1 MNDNVLFDFG
11 NGVEITKR
19 ELIASISIIALLLL
33 IGVFISE
40 KITQHQT
47 DKNQI
52 YNKAVKI
59 QDSDMFQYGMETNIG
74 NAFVYGDLECVDTVT
89 YSDIGGKYMSVTK
102 VTERYTEHKETVY
115 DYDEDGNICGSHTE
129 TYWSWDVI
137 DSEEKR
143 CKKVT
148 FLGIEFDYGTIYKPG
163 EHYIDTIHENIFSNI
178 RYVYYGSD
186 TKYTGTIFTNLN
198 NNNIHNTKFY
208 ESMNIEETVNYL
220 ESNIGIG
227 IFWFLWIIFICLCIY
242 GFYYLENQWL
252 E

>member
-1 MNDNVLFDFG
+1 MNDNVLFDLG

-33 IGVFISE
+33 IGFFISE

-59 QDSDMFQYGMETNIG
+59 QDKDMFQYGMETNVG

-102 VTERYTEHKETVY
+102 VTERYTQHTRVVTTTDSEGHTH
-115 DYDEDGNICGSHTE
+115 SHTE
-129 TYWSWDVI
+129 TYWSWDEI
-137 DSEEKR
+137 DRDDKH
-143 CKKVT
+143 CKNVT
-148 FLGIEFDYGTIYKPG
+148 FLGIEFDYGTIYKPS
-163 EHYIDTIHENIFSNI
+163 EHYIDTIQENIFSNI

-220 ESNIGIG
+220 ESNIGIS
-227 IFWFLWIIFICLCIY
+227 IFWFFWIIFICLCIY